1 MRIIRLLCLCSLT
14 KKGTTQK
21 RRSWE
26 KGHHS
31 NEMIGDPYHNQ
42 KGVSNQK
49 GVTIH
54 FYAGIFPKPL
64 ESRLIISMP
73 FVLAVRRRRVR
84 QKVFASPRHL
94 R

>member
-1 MRIIRLLCLCSLT
+1 
-14 KKGTTQK
+14 
-21 RRSWE
+21 
-26 KGHHS
+26 
-31 NEMIGDPYHNQ
+31 MIGEHYHNQ

-64 ESRLIISMP
+64 EFRLIISMP

-84 QKVFASPRHL
+84 QKVFASL
-94 R
+94 RYLR